1 MGAYRSIGFIEH
13 TPCLNSFDRIDGA
26 WKILHCKLGAEARE
40 TERDVRRAQLV
51 WGVISVT
58 LMATTTANAVDL
70 INRDRTA
77 REITINHSDG
87 RSETKKVGAGQRI
100 ADVCGDCVVLAATTS
115 VEVKGNATV
124 KIERGEVSIDGKR

>member
-1 MGAYRSIGFIEH
+1 MENIALQTKEIE
-13 TPCLNSFDRIDGA
+13 TR
-26 WKILHCKLGAEARE
+26 K
-40 TERDVRRAQLV
+40 TERYVRRAQLG
-51 WGVISVT
+51 WGIISAT
-58 LMATTTANAVDL
+58 LMATTTAQAVDL

-77 REITINHSDG
+77 REVTINHSDG

-100 ADVCGDCVVLAATTS
+100 ANICSDCVVLTATSS